1 MARPK
6 TAQPNHSLRKVAA
19 VVATAVSGM
28 SVYAQAAEQPK
39 QEETITVV
47 ATPVAQES
55 AWGPAPTIAAKRSAT
70 ATKTDTPIEKT
81 PQSVSVVTRQE
92 MEMRQPTTVKE
103 ALSYTPSVFS
113 TRGSST
119 TYDVVTIR
127 GFTTS
132 TTVNTN
138 QYLDGMKLQGNNYSE
153 VSMDPYFLERVEV
166 MRGPTSVLYGNSNPG
181 GIVSMVSKRP
191 TTEPLKEVQ
200 FKMGTDNLWQ
210 TGFDFSDAID
220 DAGVWSYRLTGLGR
234 SQDAQQQMAK
244 STRYAVAPS
253 FSWRPDDKTDFTF
266 LSNFQNDPDA
276 GYYGWL
282 PREGTVVPYY
292 DANGKAHKLPTD
304 FNEGESDNKISR
316 RQKMVGYSFSHQF
329 DDTFTVR
336 QNLRYADVH
345 TLYRSVY
352 GNGYVAP
359 GYMNR
364 AYVRS
369 DEHLNTFTVD
379 TQLQSDFA
387 TGAVSHTLLTGVDYS
402 RMRNDVDAD
411 YGTADPISM
420 SNPQYGN
427 PNIQVTFPY
436 AVLNRMEQTGLYAQ
450 DQMEWD
456 PSRGKQYEAGV
467 KYVPKDMPVVVTAAV
482 YQLTKD
488 KNLTADPANQAFSIQ
503 TGEIRSRGLELEAKA
518 AVNANINVTAAYSYT
533 DAEYTHDTVFN
544 GKRPAEVPRNM
555 ASLWADYTFHETA
568 LSGLTI
574 GAGARYIGSTVS
586 YYKND
591 TSTGKKNDAFS
602 VAGYALMDATVKY
615 DLARFGLP
623 GSSVGVNVNNLF
635 DREYVSSCYSEYA
648 CYWGAGRQV
657 VATATFRF

>member
-1 MARPK
+1 
-6 TAQPNHSLRKVAA
+6 
-19 VVATAVSGM
+19 
-28 SVYAQAAEQPK
+28 
-39 QEETITVV
+39 
-47 ATPVAQES
+47 
-55 AWGPAPTIAAKRSAT
+55 
-70 ATKTDTPIEKT
+70 
-81 PQSVSVVTRQE
+81 
-92 MEMRQPTTVKE
+92 
-103 ALSYTPSVFS
+103 
-113 TRGSST
+113 
-119 TYDVVTIR
+119 
-127 GFTTS
+127 
-132 TTVNTN
+132 
-138 QYLDGMKLQGNNYSE
+138 
-153 VSMDPYFLERVEV
+153 
-166 MRGPTSVLYGNSNPG
+166 
-181 GIVSMVSKRP
+181 
-191 TTEPLKEVQ
+191 
-200 FKMGTDNLWQ
+200 
-210 TGFDFSDAID
+210 
-220 DAGVWSYRLTGLGR
+220 
-234 SQDAQQQMAK
+234 MAK

-456 PSRGKQYEAGV
+456 KWVMTLGGRYDYATTSTLTRATNSLAENHDQQFSWRGGINYLFDNGISPYFSYSESFEPVSGSNSRGQPFDPSRGKQYEAGV
-467 KYVPKDMPVVVTAAV
+467 KYVPKNMPVVVTAAV

-657 VATATFRF
+657 IATATFRF

>member
-1 MARPK
+1 
-6 TAQPNHSLRKVAA
+6 
-19 VVATAVSGM
+19 
-28 SVYAQAAEQPK
+28 
-39 QEETITVV
+39 
-47 ATPVAQES
+47 
-55 AWGPAPTIAAKRSAT
+55 
-70 ATKTDTPIEKT
+70 
-81 PQSVSVVTRQE
+81 
-92 MEMRQPTTVKE
+92 
-103 ALSYTPSVFS
+103 
-113 TRGSST
+113 
-119 TYDVVTIR
+119 
-127 GFTTS
+127 
-132 TTVNTN
+132 
-138 QYLDGMKLQGNNYSE
+138 
-153 VSMDPYFLERVEV
+153 
-166 MRGPTSVLYGNSNPG
+166 
-181 GIVSMVSKRP
+181 
-191 TTEPLKEVQ
+191 
-200 FKMGTDNLWQ
+200 
-210 TGFDFSDAID
+210 
-220 DAGVWSYRLTGLGR
+220 
-234 SQDAQQQMAK
+234 
-244 STRYAVAPS
+244 
-253 FSWRPDDKTDFTF
+253 
-266 LSNFQNDPDA
+266 
-276 GYYGWL
+276 
-282 PREGTVVPYY
+282 
-292 DANGKAHKLPTD
+292 
-304 FNEGESDNKISR
+304 
-316 RQKMVGYSFSHQF
+316 
-329 DDTFTVR
+329 
-336 QNLRYADVH
+336 
-345 TLYRSVY
+345 
-352 GNGYVAP
+352 
-359 GYMNR
+359 
-364 AYVRS
+364 
-369 DEHLNTFTVD
+369 
-379 TQLQSDFA
+379 
-387 TGAVSHTLLTGVDYS
+387 
-402 RMRNDVDAD
+402 MRNDVDAD

-450 DQMEWD
+450 DQMEWDKWVMTLGGRYDYATTSTLTRSSNSLAENHDQQFTWRGGINYLFDNGISPYFSYSESFEPVSGSGLNGQPFD

-568 LSGLTI
+568 LSGLTV

-586 YYKND
+586 YYKTD
-591 TSTGKKNDAFS
+591 TSTGNKNDAFN